1 MKKNKKFLFLFL
13 LAGIVYFYQGIFLPK
28 DFGSQP
34 EKFFLIEKGEGFR
47 EISSNLEEE
56 GFIKDKF
63 FFEVYSVFKREARS
77 LKAGEY
83 LLSTSMNIPEIS
95 RKFVSGEVVEE
106 EITIIEGWNLKDIVG
121 YLEEKEVVSPE
132 DFLKITDSDFSEEYD
147 FLSDKPKNLGLEG
160 YLFPDTYSMNR
171 GVSSEEIIKAMLDNL
186 NLKLTL
192 DLKEEIF
199 NQKKTIFEVI
209 TMASLVEKE
218 VKGIEDKKIVA
229 GILWKRLE
237 MRIPLQVDATVIYVT
252 GKKNTRVSREETKI
266 DSPYNTYKYRGLPLG
281 PICNP
286 GFESILS
293 SVYYEDSDFLFYLST
308 PEGKTIFSR
317 TLEEHNIAKEKY
329 LK

>member
-56 GFIKDKF
+56 SFIKDKF
-63 FFEVYSVFKREARS
+63 FFEVYLVFKREARS

-121 YLEEKEVVSPE
+121 YLEEKEIVSPE

-160 YLFPDTYSMNR
+160 YLFPDTYFMNR
-171 GVSSEEIIKAMLDNL
+171 GVSSEEIIKAMFDNL

-199 NQKKTIFEVI
+199 NQKKTIFEMI

-218 VKGIEDKKIVA
+218 VKSAEDKKIVA
-229 GILWKRLE
+229 GILWKRIE
-237 MRIPLQVDATVIYVT
+237 KGIPLQVDATIAYIT
-252 GKKNTRVSREETKI
+252 GKKTTKISREETRI
-266 DSPYNTYKYRGLPLG
+266 DSPYNTYKYKGLPLG

-286 GFESILS
+286 GFESISS
-293 SVYYEDSDFLFYLST
+293 SVYYINSEYLYYLST

-317 TLEEHNIAKEKY
+317 TLEEHNVAKEKY